1 MIERPFDVR
10 INDPHLARLWLRD
23 GEDLLNGIMTAPAW
37 AKPVA
42 GRLKLSLPVRL
53 QRILDACL
61 EAAIKDSRNAQGVL
75 AVCLI
80 RQADGPPRQ
89 SGQARTRH

>member
-1 MIERPFDVR
+1 MIECPFDIR

-42 GRLKLSLPVRL
+42 GRLKLSLPARL

-61 EAAIKDSRNAQGVL
+61 EAAIKDSRNAKGPELTVGFGKDTRLVGCAFQG
-75 AVCLI
+75 
-80 RQADGPPRQ
+80 
-89 SGQARTRH
+89 